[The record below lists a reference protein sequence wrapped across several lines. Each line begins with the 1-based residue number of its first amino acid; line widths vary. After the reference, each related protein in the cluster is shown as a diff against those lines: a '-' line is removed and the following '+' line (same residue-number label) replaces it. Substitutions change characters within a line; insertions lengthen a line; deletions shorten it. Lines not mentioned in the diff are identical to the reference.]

1 MTNQRKFTKCPVC
14 GVSVSTNNLAEHL
27 QRVHSKTS
35 DGGVVRERA
44 ETNPLKADTGN
55 GHIVDITAC
64 VMALDK
70 GTRLIFIYSKES
82 LRRQR
87 STLRNR
93 LI

>member
-1 MTNQRKFTKCPVC
+1 MKQQRRFTSCPVC
-14 GVSVSTNNLAEHL
+14 GVSVNTNNLAEHL
-27 QRVHSKTS
+27 RRVHNNTV
-35 DGGVVRERA
+35 DGEGVRERA

-55 GHIVDITAC
+55 KHIVDITAC
-64 VMALDK
+64 VMALEK

-82 LRRQR
+82 LRWRR